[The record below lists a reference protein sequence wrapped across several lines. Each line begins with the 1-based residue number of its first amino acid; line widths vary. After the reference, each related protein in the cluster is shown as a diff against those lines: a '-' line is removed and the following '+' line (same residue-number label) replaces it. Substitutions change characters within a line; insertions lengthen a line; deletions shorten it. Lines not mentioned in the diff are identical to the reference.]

1 LSHLEQA
8 RDMIALPERPLRGL
22 YLLTPDEADT
32 TRLLARVLPLLDAGA
47 AMLQYRNK
55 QASSGLRR
63 EQAVAL
69 HAACRARSI
78 PLIVNDDWRLAAA
91 IDADGAHLGE
101 ADGELIEARAALGPK
116 RIVGASCYDDLAR
129 AERAA
134 AAGASYLAFGAFFA
148 SSSKP
153 LARRADLALLRQA
166 ARFGLPLVA
175 IGGITP
181 DNARSLVAAGADL
194 LAVIGAVFEAPD
206 PVAAVR
212 TFHSCF
218 DPSP

>member
-32 TRLLARVLPLLDAGA
+32 TRLLARVLPALDAGVA
-47 AMLQYRNK
+47 LLQYRNK
-55 QASSGLRR
+55 QAEAGLRR
-63 EQAVAL
+63 EQAQAL
-69 HAACRARSI
+69 LAACQARAV
-78 PLIVNDDWRLAAA
+78 PLIVNDDWRLAAELG
-91 IDADGAHLGE
+91 ADGAHLGE
-101 ADGELIEARAALGPK
+101 DDGELREARLALGDGC
-116 RIVGASCYDDLAR
+116 ILGASCYNDLAR